1 MDFLGDDFRN
11 YFHMQCSWFDSGYV
25 YGVRLRGHGEFH
37 MFFYVN
43 VNSDP
48 EGTLS
53 LSTETGLHSAYCA
66 ADREDL
72 TGTVLGLVVDAPVV
86 VQRQVP
92 WFRRYRILYAVEIP
106 QLQFAVAVHRQG
118 LHCLKGDFAAFF
130 GIFRTPSAW
139 T

>member
-1 MDFLGDDFRN
+1 MIWIFREMTSGIIFRCSALGSTVDTC
-11 YFHMQCSWFDSGYV
+11 MASV
-25 YGVRLRGHGEFH
+25 YEVMAVSHI
-37 MFFYVN
+37 FFVN

-53 LSTETGLHSAYCA
+53 LSTETGLHSANCA

-72 TGTVLGLVVDAPVV
+72 TGTVLG
-86 VQRQVP
+86 
-92 WFRRYRILYAVEIP
+92 
-106 QLQFAVAVHRQG
+106 FAVMRPLLCSDRCRGSDSTEFRGDSAVTVRCCG
-118 LHCLKGDFAAFF
+118 SSTRSSLSEGGFAAFC